1 MDRYDY
7 WVQTLTAH
15 GLTVEKG
22 MLVGTPSL
30 ELAMGLERLIGFR
43 FSTETQQLD
52 VYLASKFY
60 DANKS
65 HPLIERR
72 QAHQCPA
79 GTYYVAGIY
88 EPE

>member
-1 MDRYDY
+1 MNQYDY
-7 WVQTLTAH
+7 WVQTLAEH

-22 MLVGTPSL
+22 MLVGSPEL

-43 FSTETQQLD
+43 FTTDIQQLD
-52 VYLASKFY
+52 IYLASKFFE
-60 DANKS
+60 ANKA
-65 HPLIERR
+65 HPEIERN

-79 GTYYVAGIY
+79 GVYHVAGIY